1 MAKKGRVVDLSFRAA
16 RALDF
21 VKAGLTKVTV
31 EVLQVLPKEL
41 KIKPP
46 IPSENNTMAPD
57 TLLKRSDS
65 SIHSLTPLLGMAT
78 VYPGAYNGRKTYSGE
93 IYRPGL
99 MTAASNKVGIGT
111 RLRVTSRDTGRWI
124 EVWVNDRL
132 PAAADKT
139 IVIQVSGQAAKMLGF
154 NPQKRHQVEVLPL
167 FSPIKRK

>member
-1 MAKKGRVVDLSFRAA
+1 MAKKGRVVDLSYRAA

-41 KIKPP
+41 KIIPP
-46 IPSENNTMAPD
+46 AAPEMHAMAPD
-57 TLLKRSDS
+57 TLLIRSDS
-65 SIHSLTPLLGMAT
+65 LKPAQSPVIGMAT
-78 VYPGAYNGRKTYSGE
+78 VYPAAYNGRKTLSGE

-99 MTAASNKVGIGT
+99 MTAASNQVGVGT
-111 RLRVTSRDTGRWI
+111 RIRVTSRDTGRWI

-132 PAAADKT
+132 PAATDKT
-139 IVIQVSGQAAKMLGF
+139 IVVQVSGQAAKMLGF

-167 FSPIKRK
+167 FSPIKKK